1 MTLTGV
7 PFSRA
12 STTRLVVPYAL
23 TSEAARGGR
32 ESNCKTNSAAR
43 LLTDCARL
51 CNNGTSKKRG
61 GSDAID
67 AAGRSMERRT
77 NL

>member
-43 LLTDCARL
+43 LLTGCARL
-51 CNNGTSKKRG
+51 CNNGT
-61 GSDAID
+61 D
-67 AAGRSMERRT
+67 
-77 NL
+77 